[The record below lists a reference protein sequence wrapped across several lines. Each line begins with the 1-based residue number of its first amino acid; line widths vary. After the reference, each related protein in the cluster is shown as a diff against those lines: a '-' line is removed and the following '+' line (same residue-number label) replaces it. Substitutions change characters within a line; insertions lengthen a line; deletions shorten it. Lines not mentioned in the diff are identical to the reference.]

1 MGKELFMDFPME
13 HHGTNVVRHLRD
25 MWLASSLLLPPR
37 LPYSHDPD
45 GRKHHWVKMPDGNL
59 KDKPC
64 CEGTG
69 SVGQHI
75 MPFTRHGFNGNWHT
89 LNLRPVGRVDL
100 FLTAMSNICV

>member
-1 MGKELFMDFPME
+1 M
-13 HHGTNVVRHLRD
+13 
-25 MWLASSLLLPPR
+25 
-37 LPYSHDPD
+37 
-45 GRKHHWVKMPDGNL
+45 KMPDGNL

-75 MPFTRHGFNGNWHT
+75 IPFTRHGFNGNWHT

-100 FLTAMSNICV
+100 FLTAMSNICI